1 MLQKNKHQHSNGN
14 INSTTI
20 IPFSIKI
27 IRIKFL
33 WNNIGRNRGRVLAI
47 YATANL
53 YSRNPA

>member
-1 MLQKNKHQHSNGN
+1 MLQKNKHKHSNGN

-20 IPFSIKI
+20 IPFRIKI

-33 WNNIGRNRGRVLAI
+33 WSNIGRNREKVPAI